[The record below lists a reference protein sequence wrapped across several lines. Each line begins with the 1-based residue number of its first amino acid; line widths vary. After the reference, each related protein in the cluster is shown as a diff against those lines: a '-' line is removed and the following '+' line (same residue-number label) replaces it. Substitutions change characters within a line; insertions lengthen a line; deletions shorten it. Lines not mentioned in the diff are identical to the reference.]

1 MKSKLVLLL
10 VVAFGLT
17 GCIDPKDYESEPVEV
32 STPEGIVTCQLYTK
46 ERVLWDRAINRPET
60 MSVEAADAVC
70 MQEGQRQAAS

>member
-10 VVAFGLT
+10 VVAFGLS
-17 GCIDPKDYESEPVEV
+17 GCIDPKNYESEPVEV

-60 MSVEAADAVC
+60 MSVEAADAYC
-70 MQEGQRQAAS
+70 LQEGQRQAAS